1 MDLRI
6 DNDIAILTF
15 DDGKANAV
23 SHDFIDGMT
32 AGLDS
37 AEEEAKAV
45 VIMGK
50 PGMFSAGFDLKEI
63 QKGQAEAVA
72 LVNRGAEMLY
82 RLFGFPQP
90 VIAGCSGHA
99 VAAGAFTLLAC
110 DTRIGVAGDFKLGLN
125 ETAIGMTLP
134 VFGHQ
139 LAQNRL
145 SKRHL
150 TAAVIQ
156 SQMYSPDEAVDAGFL
171 DSVVNADELETACVA
186 AAEQL
191 MALPTATY
199 GQMKRDTRQ
208 IPLTAIK
215 DSLAYPIDGSF
226 PQTGRLPTE

>member
-45 VIMGK
+45 VVMGK

-171 DSVVNADELETACVA
+171 DAVVNADELETACVA

-208 IPLTAIK
+208 IPLAAIK
-215 DSLAYPIDGSF
+215 DSLA
-226 PQTGRLPTE
+226 

>member
-45 VIMGK
+45 VVMGK

-208 IPLTAIK
+208 IPLAAIK
-215 DSLAYPIDGSF
+215 DSLA
-226 PQTGRLPTE
+226 

>member
-6 DNDIAILTF
+6 DNNIAILTF

-37 AEEEAKAV
+37 AEKEAKAV

-208 IPLTAIK
+208 IPLAAIK
-215 DSLAYPIDGSF
+215 DSLA
-226 PQTGRLPTE
+226 

>member
-37 AEEEAKAV
+37 AEKEAKAV

-156 SQMYSPDEAVDAGFL
+156 SQMYSPDDAVDAGFL
-171 DSVVNADELETACVA
+171 DAVVNADELETACVA

-208 IPLTAIK
+208 IPLAAIK
-215 DSLAYPIDGSF
+215 DSLA
-226 PQTGRLPTE
+226 

>member
-37 AEEEAKAV
+37 AEKEAKAV

-63 QKGQAEAVA
+63 QKGQTEAVA

-156 SQMYSPDEAVDAGFL
+156 SQMYSPDDAVDAGFL
-171 DSVVNADELETACVA
+171 DAVVNADELETACVA

-208 IPLTAIK
+208 IPLAAIK
-215 DSLAYPIDGSF
+215 DSLA
-226 PQTGRLPTE
+226 

>member
-37 AEEEAKAV
+37 AEKEAKAV

-208 IPLTAIK
+208 IPLAAIK
-215 DSLAYPIDGSF
+215 DSLA
-226 PQTGRLPTE
+226 

>member
-1 MDLRI
+1 MIRVDLKFEQ
-6 DNDIAILTF
+6 DIAILTF

-23 SHDFIDGMT
+23 SHDFIDGMMS
-32 AGLDS
+32 GLDS
-37 AEEEAKAV
+37 AENEARAV
-45 VIMGK
+45 IILGK

-63 QKGQAEAVA
+63 QKGPSEANA
-72 LVNRGAEMLY
+72 LVERGAHMLF

-110 DTRIGVAGDFKLGLN
+110 DTRIGVSGDFKLGLN

-145 SKRHL
+145 SKRHM

-171 DSVVNADELETACVA
+171 DTVVSPDELKTACIT

-191 MALPTATY
+191 MTLPTKTY
-199 GQMKRDTRQ
+199 GQMKRDTRRE
-208 IPLTAIK
+208 
-215 DSLAYPIDGSF
+215 SLAAIEAS
-226 PQTGRLPTE
+226 LA

>member
-208 IPLTAIK
+208 IPLAAIK
-215 DSLAYPIDGSF
+215 NSLA
-226 PQTGRLPTE
+226 

>member
-208 IPLTAIK
+208 IPLAAIK
-215 DSLAYPIDGSF
+215 DSLA
-226 PQTGRLPTE
+226 

>member
-1 MDLRI
+1 MDI
-6 DNDIAILTF
+6 TIEKEVAVLTF

-23 SHDFIDGMT
+23 GHDFIDAMFE
-32 AGLDS
+32 GLDK
-37 AEEEAKAV
+37 AESDAKAV

-50 PGMFSAGFDLKEI
+50 EGLFSAGFDLKEI
-63 QKGQAEAVA
+63 QKGQKEAAA
-72 LVNRGAEMLY
+72 LVNRGAHMLF

-90 VIAGCSGHA
+90 VIAGCTGHA
-99 VAAGAFTLLAC
+99 VAMGAFTLLAC
-110 DTRIGVAGDFKLGLN
+110 DTRIGVSGDFKLGLN

-150 TAAVIQ
+150 TASVIQ
-156 SQMYSPDEAVDAGFL
+156 SQMFSPKEAIDGGFL
-171 DSVVNADELETACVA
+171 DSVVEPTDIKSACMA

-191 MALPTATY
+191 MVLPTETY

-208 IPLTAIK
+208 AELAAIEA
-215 DSLAYPIDGSF
+215 SLV
-226 PQTGRLPTE
+226 

>member
-37 AEEEAKAV
+37 AEKEAKAV

-110 DTRIGVAGDFKLGLN
+110 DTRIGVACDFKLGLN
-125 ETAIGMTLP
+125 DTAIGMTLP

-156 SQMYSPDEAVDAGFL
+156 SQMYSPDESVDAGFL

-208 IPLTAIK
+208 IPLAAIK
-215 DSLAYPIDGSF
+215 DSLA
-226 PQTGRLPTE
+226 

>member
-1 MDLRI
+1 MDTKI
-6 DNDIAILTF
+6 EKEVAVLTF

-23 SHDFIDGMT
+23 GHDFIDAMFE
-32 AGLDS
+32 GLDK
-37 AEEEAKAV
+37 AESDAKAV

-50 PGMFSAGFDLKEI
+50 EGLFSAGFDLKEI
-63 QKGQAEAVA
+63 QKGQKEAAA
-72 LVNRGAEMLY
+72 LVNRGAHMLF

-90 VIAGCSGHA
+90 VVAGCTGHA
-99 VAAGAFTLLAC
+99 VAMGAFTLLAC
-110 DTRIGVAGDFKLGLN
+110 DTRIGVSGDFKLGLN

-156 SQMYSPDEAVDAGFL
+156 SQMFSPKEAIDGGFL
-171 DSVVNADELETACVA
+171 DSVVEPTDIKSACMA

-191 MALPTATY
+191 MVLPTETY

-208 IPLTAIK
+208 AELAAIEA
-215 DSLAYPIDGSF
+215 SLV
-226 PQTGRLPTE
+226 